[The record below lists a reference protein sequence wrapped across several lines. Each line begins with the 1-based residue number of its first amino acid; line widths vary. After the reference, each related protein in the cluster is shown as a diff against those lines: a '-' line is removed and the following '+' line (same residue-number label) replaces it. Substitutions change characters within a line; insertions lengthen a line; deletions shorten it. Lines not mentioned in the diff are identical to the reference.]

1 MTLQSRSRLHV
12 AACLLACALP
22 GTAVA
27 DGMSYGPAAPG
38 RVDWSGLHVG
48 AHLGGGA
55 MLSDMSNSAG
65 PSVFGNPLISPAPL
79 AGVQIGYSFQSGD
92 IVYGFEA
99 DVSFPDDS
107 GTGTCSALSG
117 SFINS
122 TCKVE
127 TDAFGTLTGKLG
139 LAVGEAGRGLIY
151 GKAGAAWMSGE
162 LHTATNDATMGFVG
176 NFNGSRTESLR
187 QWGWTLGAGT
197 EYALSGNWSVAAEYD
212 YLNFGTRSVT
222 LMPSAFL
229 DNAGVIT
236 GTVPARQGSVS
247 QEMHLFKIGL
257 NYRFGDGLLA
267 DGVAEAPSR
276 PTTLALRGFSFDLGG
291 RYWYS
296 WGRHKYDLGL
306 IKGTADPTS
315 SISRLTYGGIE
326 ASTGE
331 MFGRVSAPW
340 NLFAKGFIGGGNIH
354 GGKMNDEDFGIPA
367 SAPGQIVPY
376 TNTLSS
382 ASGDVP
388 LYGTID
394 VGYDFWR
401 TANYRFGAFVGY
413 NYYKEALNAYGCR
426 QTANAIGPCSPAEG
440 GPVSGVGHAIIDQRA
455 TWQSMR
461 LGAAGEFYLVP
472 GLKVS
477 AEAAYLPYV
486 NVRGRD
492 HHYFGN
498 TPTIAS
504 INPLTGYGTGAQVE
518 AMLSYDV
525 TENISVGVG
534 ARYWGMFTKAGSFRR
549 TYDAPNVIPAPQL
562 HQSTKLDTERV
573 GVLGEL
579 TYRFD

>member
-1 MTLQSRSRLHV
+1 MTSLSRARLHM
-12 AACLLACALP
+12 AACILACTLP
-22 GTAVA
+22 GTALADEMAVA
-27 DGMSYGPAAPG
+27 AGAGAPFT
-38 RVDWSGLHVG
+38 WSGLYVG

-55 MLSDMSNSAG
+55 ILTDVSDSAG
-65 PSVFGNPLISPAPL
+65 PSTFGNPLISPAPL
-79 AGVQIGYSFQSGD
+79 AGVQIGYSFQSGNM
-92 IVYGFEA
+92 VYGLEA
-99 DVSFPDDS
+99 DVSFPDDA

-117 SFINS
+117 SFMNS
-122 TCKVE
+122 TCRVE

-139 LAVGEAGRGLIY
+139 VTVGEAGRGLIY

-162 LHTATNDATMGFVG
+162 LHTAINDATLGAGG
-176 NFNGSRTESLR
+176 NPIGSRTESLQR
-187 QWGWTLGAGT
+187 WGWTLGAGT
-197 EYALSGNWSVAAEYD
+197 EYALTGNWSLAAEYD
-212 YLNFGTRSVT
+212 YLNFGTSSVT
-222 LMPSAFL
+222 LMPSAFV
-229 DNAGVIT
+229 DNAGAIT
-236 GTVPARQGSVS
+236 ATVPARQGSVS

-257 NYRFGDGLLA
+257 NYRFGNGVLA
-267 DGVAEAPSR
+267 DGVAEAPVRQS
-276 PTTLALRGFSFDLGG
+276 TMALNGFTFDLGG

-306 IKGTADPTS
+306 FKGTADPTT

-331 MFGRVSAPW
+331 AFGRVSAPW
-340 NLFAKGFIGGGNIH
+340 NLFAKGFIGGGGIH
-354 GGKMNDEDFGIPA
+354 GGKMNDEDFGIPG
-367 SAPGQIVPY
+367 PGNVGVVPY

-413 NYYKEALNAYGCR
+413 NFYKEEISAYGCR
-426 QTANAIGPCSPAEG
+426 QTANAIGPCSAAEG
-440 GPVSGVGHAIIDQRA
+440 GPVAGTGHAIIDQEAR
-455 TWQSMR
+455 WQSMR

-486 NVRGRD
+486 HVTGRD

-498 TPTIAS
+498 TPAIAS
-504 INPLTGYGTGAQVE
+504 INPLTGYGTGAQIE

-525 TENISVGVG
+525 TENISLGVG

-549 TYDAPNVIPAPQL
+549 TYDAPNPVPAPQR
-562 HQSTKLDTERV
+562 HQNAKLDSERI
-573 GVLGEL
+573 GILGEL